1 MSITRDSIHKRRA
14 TGGKRVAYRKKR
26 KHELGRQPSMTRLG
40 KKVVHLVRC
49 RFGIKKYRALRLES
63 GNFAWP
69 TQAMAARTRILN
81 VVYNASNN
89 ELVRTNTLVRNAIV
103 QIDSAPY
110 RAWFLRYYGIELGKK
125 TDKADKKMR
134 RKAKKAEKK
143 AAKKAEMEAK
153 KAEEA
158 AKKAAEAK
166 PEEKKEDAKP
176 EEKKEGEEKKKY
188 KRHNTAA
195 ERKRADYLKEKAKKA
210 RKNKPVPPRNGPS
223 KAQLRKYERRQKLYK
238 IEKALAEQFLTGKLL
253 ACITSRPGQ
262 VGRAD
267 GYILEGKELEF
278 YMRKLEKKKKAK

>member
-26 KHELGRQPSMTRLG
+26 KHEMGRQPAMTRLG
-40 KKVVHLVRC
+40 KKVVHVVRC
-49 RFGIKKYRALRLES
+49 RFGIRKYRALRLES

-110 RAWFLRYYGIELGKK
+110 RQWFLRYYGIELGKK
-125 TDKADKKMR
+125 SDKAD
-134 RKAKKAEKK
+134 KKAEKK
-143 AAKKAEMEAK
+143 AAKKARRAERKKAQQEAK
-153 KAEEA
+153 KAEE
-158 AKKAAEAK
+158 
-166 PEEKKEDAKP
+166 KKE
-176 EEKKEGEEKKKY
+176 EEENKKEGEEKKEEEQTKKKY
-188 KRHNTAA
+188 KRHRH
-195 ERKRADYLKEKAKKA
+195 EKRQKVKKV
-210 RKNKPVPPRNGPS
+210 KKVKPHEGPTKS
-223 KAQLRKYERRQKLYK
+223 KLRRFERRRKLYT
-238 IEKALAEQFLTGKLL
+238 IEKALADQFLTGKLL